1 MLLSTLHILIHLIL
15 YELGIITII
24 ITITNVILHLKKL
37 RQRKANQFSQTCDEK
52 MATLG
57 LRCSSLFQTP
67 SSEQLHHY
75 ASSQCSYG

>member
-1 MLLSTLHILIHLIL
+1 MLLSILHILIHLIL
-15 YELGIITII
+15 YEPGII

-37 RQRKANQFSQTCDEK
+37 RQRKVNQFSQMCDEK

-75 ASSQCSYG
+75 ASSQCSYD